1 MWLVSRDLRAIKAR
15 LVLKEKQ
22 APKVLRAIQA
32 LKVIKVIRVL
42 KAPKGIRVLTDSA
55 QKRSTMTSLRAW
67 KHYRIRRSN
76 KGVFENGPT
85 KLKAAYT
92 SGPLIG
98 GQSAQGVHGVGGG
111 GNKR

>member
-32 LKVIKVIRVL
+32 LKAIKVIRAQTALKDRKVIRVL

-67 KHYRIRRSN
+67 KLWRIRRSN
-76 KGVFENGPT
+76 KGGF
-85 KLKAAYT
+85 LKWT
-92 SGPLIG
+92 FK
-98 GQSAQGVHGVGGG
+98 
-111 GNKR
+111 N